1 MKLIKRMLAVALSVA
16 TVLTLSACHPKD
28 EVAVTVTDEKSGI
41 STTLTTAQYIYAY
54 TNAVLEANSN
64 IDENKDDEDKEI
76 TDYSKYKVTETNEDG
91 KETKTAYEKW
101 INNRAEE
108 LIRQYAAA
116 MIKQK
121 ALKIKIDDATQS
133 SIDSYSAMYWQYYY
147 QPVFEKN
154 GVSQETYKNMFT
166 ASYYENEYF
175 LSIYDKEGTDPVA
188 EKTVSKTFY
197 DSYCLA
203 DAITISVA
211 EETKD
216 DSAETTESDLPTLSE
231 AKKLLKGYKTRIENG
246 ETFASIY
253 KEYNEK
259 NSTDEDSSTSES
271 DSATVY
277 GSEETNSASEYFT
290 EIYKLKKGAVKILTS
305 EDESEIILVQKK
317 DISEDK
323 KSYYE
328 SYRESVLHQLKDDEF
343 DKSFEKFAKSLKIEK
358 NNSATKRVKIK
369 KIDVSNETAEATA
382 AE

>member
-1 MKLIKRMLAVALSVA
+1 MNLFKSILALALSVA

-64 IDENKDDEDKEI
+64 IDENNADEDKKI
-76 TDYSKYKVTETNEDG
+76 TDYSKYKIVETNEDG
-91 KETKTAYEKW
+91 KKTKTDYEKW
-101 INNRAEE
+101 VNNRAEE
-108 LIRQYAAA
+108 FMRDYAAA
-116 MIKQK
+116 VIKQK
-121 ALKIKIDDATQS
+121 ALKIKIDDATRS

-154 GVSQETYKNMFT
+154 GVGQETYKKMFT

-175 LSIYDKEGTDPVA
+175 LSIYDTEGTDPVA

-211 EETKD
+211 DENSDKD
-216 DSAETTESDLPTLSE
+216 AETTESELPTLSE
-231 AKKLLKGYKTRIENG
+231 AKKLLIGYKTRIENG
-246 ETFASIY
+246 ETFASVF

-259 NSTDEDSSTSES
+259 NSSSEDESSSEA

-290 EIYKLKKGAVKILTS
+290 DVYKLKTGDVKILTND
-305 EDESEIILVQKK
+305 DESEIILVQKK
-317 DISEDK
+317 DISKDEET
-323 KSYYE
+323 YYK
-328 SYRESVLHQLKDDEF
+328 SYRENVLHQLKDDEF
-343 DKSFEKFAKSLKIEK
+343 DKNFDKFAKSLKIEK

-369 KIDVSNETAEATA
+369 KIDVSNEAAEATA
-382 AE
+382 Q